1 MKRIFIVSIFF
12 ALASS
17 AHAQVFSNPQVS
29 VDGSAYFASSTVLG
43 QTSNI
48 FARLTVQDSADGLYT
63 NLASAR
69 FSTDGGLIWAVA
81 SLSVSL
87 VPGGSASTDP
97 FYLVASGLNLADSLT
112 LNLIEFTAY
121 DLAGVGASSR
131 FGIQT
136 HLNVAAIPEPEIY
149 AMMLAGLGLLG
160 YVTRRK
166 KLQAAALL
174 MR

>member
-1 MKRIFIVSIFF
+1 
-12 ALASS
+12 
-17 AHAQVFSNPQVS
+17 
-29 VDGSAYFASSTVLG
+29 
-43 QTSNI
+43 
-48 FARLTVQDSADGLYT
+48 
-63 NLASAR
+63 
-69 FSTDGGLIWAVA
+69 
-81 SLSVSL
+81 
-87 VPGGSASTDP
+87 
-97 FYLVASGLNLADSLT
+97 LADSLT